1 MLDSILAFWQ
11 RFLQSSLLRLFRT
24 CHLPE
29 AETST
34 GKFAH
39 DEHRNALERILLD
52 DQKRS
57 DNETD
62 KGSAE
67 KKKANTLPEESDSDV
82 AGGGHKSVVHESV
95 LKLVI
100 LFSTFSGEIGM
111 SGFSFGG
118 QLRGCCLGV
127 SLHLCNGHSLIV
139 SSKRLRGTLRIIR
152 KLIHRGAAP
161 MAVKHVGLHELH
173 QEANDGVH
181 NQAFFEIE
189 AQVHRD
195 EIFRPIGSIWPDDRA
210 VDVHAERQDDLVD
223 DEHDGERPL
232 APEFNHFKPLA
243 TPASF

>member
-57 DNETD
+57 DNERD

-82 AGGGHKSVVHESV
+82 AGGGDKSVIHETV
-95 LKLVI
+95 FELVI
-100 LFSTFSGEIGM
+100 LFSTFSGEICM

-127 SLHLCNGHSLIV
+127 SFHVCDGHSQII
-139 SSKRLRGTLRIIR
+139 SSKRLRGGLRVVR
-152 KLIHRGAAP
+152 ELIHRGAAP
-161 MAVKHVGLHELH
+161 MAV
-173 QEANDGVH
+173 
-181 NQAFFEIE
+181 
-189 AQVHRD
+189 
-195 EIFRPIGSIWPDDRA
+195 
-210 VDVHAERQDDLVD
+210 
-223 DEHDGERPL
+223 
-232 APEFNHFKPLA
+232 
-243 TPASF
+243 